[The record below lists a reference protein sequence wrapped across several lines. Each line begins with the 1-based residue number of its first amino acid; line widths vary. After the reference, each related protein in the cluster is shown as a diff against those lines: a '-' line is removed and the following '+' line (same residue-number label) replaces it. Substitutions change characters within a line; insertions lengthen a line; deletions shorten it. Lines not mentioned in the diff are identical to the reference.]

1 MADAGEAKDPEPA
14 VRDNNQGK
22 DKALQRSAQASTED
36 RLEEIHH
43 VEGIDLGGETIIIE
57 KDGSQEREH
66 QQKQAQLSMFESP
79 NDNQLVEEDVF
90 RVVKQKNK
98 FRAVFDM
105 IPEVGILHDGKKILD
120 ANKSFEKTSGY
131 RKAEVIG
138 KPMSK
143 VLKGNNLIKKDGTLA
158 EMLLEQ
164 SDAEENYIL
173 LMSDIGSLRE
183 MEKCYALFNILSDH
197 IHDAVIQVDAK
208 GGLVSANRAAEVMF
222 GTNVAEFG
230 KTNLKDLFKRGSKLG
245 PLLKKV
251 VAGEIVEV
259 ELECVNGSSQFLA
272 SVLLHSINEGKEILC
287 ILRDISK
294 EKDLETQVREA
305 REEHEQLVDNV
316 NDIIFFM
323 DYQGNIKYVNN
334 QFERQLGYKSSEIKS
349 LISIISPEDLQSV
362 VARLSEAKKG
372 FKDLEFRVKDSKGK
386 DIYFSMNAVSVKEGS
401 KVTGF
406 RGTMRN
412 VHEKKKAEDKT
423 EQRRKELE
431 KINKELKDR
440 EEIKSKFISNV
451 SHDLRTPLTSIQ
463 GYSDLLSNKVL
474 GEMNKEQE
482 EAANVIHS
490 ESKKL
495 GKLINELLDTSRIEA
510 GALVLN
516 KRPFLLSSLEDKCS
530 CRPLAQVKGLTVIW
544 NTPDKLGEVY
554 GDPDRIAQVLV
565 NLVSNSVKH
574 TERGSITVNAFSKG
588 KKFIQVDVIDTGKGI
603 QKKEEEKIF
612 DRFYQTDKKNKK
624 GGTGLGLSIAKDIVV
639 LHGGQIGTDPEL
651 VGKGRGAKFSFTLPK
666 YTGEE
671 EQGPKLDDIIEDS
684 MQNTEELNKQE
695 TAQSVIEA
703 INKTSD
709 NKINDTKTNE
719 NKPNP

>member
-14 VRDNNQGK
+14 VRDSNQGK
-22 DKALQRSAQASTED
+22 DKAVQRSARAPMED
-36 RLEEIHH
+36 QLGEIHH
-43 VEGIDLGGETIIIE
+43 VEGIDLGGETVIIE
-57 KDGSQEREH
+57 KDETQEREH

-105 IPEVGILHDGKKILD
+105 IPEAGILHDGKKILD
-120 ANKSFEKTSGY
+120 VNKSFEKTSGY
-131 RKAEVIG
+131 KKTEVIG

-143 VLKGNNLIKKDGTLA
+143 VLKGNNLIKKDGTSA

-208 GGLVSANRAAEVMF
+208 GRLVSANRAAEGMF
-222 GTNVAEFG
+222 GTNVTEFEN
-230 KTNLKDLFKRGSKLG
+230 TNLKDLFKRSSKLG

-259 ELECVNGSSQFLA
+259 ELECVKGGSCFLA

-287 ILRDISK
+287 ILRDVSK

-349 LISIISPEDLQSV
+349 LISIISHEDLQSV

-431 KINKELKDR
+431 RINKELKDR

-490 ESKKL
+490 ESKRL

-510 GALVLN
+510 GALALN
-516 KRPFLLSSLEDKCS
+516 KKPFLLSSLEDKCS

-588 KKFIQVDVIDTGKGI
+588 KKFIQIDVIDTGKGI

-624 GGTGLGLSIAKDIVV
+624 GGTGLGLSIAKDIVE
-639 LHGGQIGTDPEL
+639 LHGGHIETDSEL

-671 EQGPKLDDIIEDS
+671 QGPKLDEIIEDS
-684 MQNTEELNKQE
+684 MQNTEDLNKQE

-703 INKTSD
+703 INKT
-709 NKINDTKTNE
+709 NDTKTNE
-719 NKPNP
+719 NKTNP